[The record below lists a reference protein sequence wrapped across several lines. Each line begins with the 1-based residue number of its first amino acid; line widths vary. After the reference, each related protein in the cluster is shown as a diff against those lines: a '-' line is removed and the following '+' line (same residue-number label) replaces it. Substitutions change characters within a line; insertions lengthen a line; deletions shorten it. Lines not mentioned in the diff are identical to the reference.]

1 MCGNA
6 TYSCPDVHPGEAQG
20 CRPWW
25 TSGTLPGV
33 ASHSHPERTHTMPR
47 THAKAKKKTSAPAP
61 TPTRAPPRRRAPQA
75 QHETPPSAISGPDV
89 HQGTPTILPSPELP
103 ADLPVH
109 ETLMP
114 APPEASY
121 SLPASSGADDTGGAP
136 RITPLEAA
144 FSPALA
150 AELAA
155 LWPDLQALASWWQ
168 ERHHLAQEEETPERK
183 LVRQTYHIEQ
193 RYIDAV
199 RRESDRTG
207 ESYAAVVNRAFARY
221 FAGR

>member
-1 MCGNA
+1 
-6 TYSCPDVHPGEAQG
+6 
-20 CRPWW
+20 
-25 TSGTLPGV
+25 
-33 ASHSHPERTHTMPR
+33 MPR
-47 THAKAKKKTSAPAP
+47 KNGQAKRKTPAPAP
-61 TPTRAPPRRRAPQA
+61 TPTRATPRRRAPQA
-75 QHETPPSAISGPDV
+75 QHKTPSPAISVPEV
-89 HQGTPTILPSPELP
+89 HQSPPTILPASERPE
-103 ADLPVH
+103 DLPVH
-109 ETLMP
+109 ETLLP

-121 SLPASSGADDTGGAP
+121 SLPTPPGADEPEVAP
-136 RITPLEAA
+136 RITPLQAA

-155 LWPDLQALASWWQ
+155 IWPDLQALAHWWQ
-168 ERHHLAQEEETPERK
+168 ERHRLAQENDTPERK

-193 RYIDAV
+193 RYIEAV